1 MTARGRWPVAAATG
15 FAQSSLARP
24 PNLARYPRWTGL
36 DSTAARTTRAN
47 PRPRP
52 RPHPSSPAIAN
63 FAIRGDSTEGGRSAT
78 SANACARP
86 AWQRGARTTRRVG
99 IRFTVYVHPAKS
111 NFYEGVQAC
120 AIHLHG
126 GPVRRARARPTGP
139 HAVPTSAPACP
150 PLVGLRLLGL
160 RLLSL
165 LSLLGLLLMCFVLLV
180 HGRSRPLFTARW
192 NYTDAFG
199 TSVATYVWL
208 PLFVHP
214 TNPRLVRVLWRDEW
228 RLDDASM
235 YPFAE

>member
-1 MTARGRWPVAAATG
+1 MPI
-15 FAQSSLARP
+15 
-24 PNLARYPRWTGL
+24 
-36 DSTAARTTRAN
+36 RA
-47 PRPRP
+47 
-52 RPHPSSPAIAN
+52 HGHAH
-63 FAIRGDSTEGGRSAT
+63 
-78 SANACARP
+78 ARP
-86 AWQRGARTTRRVG
+86 ALLTSPSAVTPQKEVGLQPPPIPVPGQPGNVAPAQPGAWAFDSQSTYILPNPT
-99 IRFTVYVHPAKS
+99 FTKGSKLAPFIYMGDRSAAPA
-111 NFYEGVQAC
+111 
-120 AIHLHG
+120 
-126 GPVRRARARPTGP
+126 ARPTGP
-139 HAVPTSAPACP
+139 HAAPACP